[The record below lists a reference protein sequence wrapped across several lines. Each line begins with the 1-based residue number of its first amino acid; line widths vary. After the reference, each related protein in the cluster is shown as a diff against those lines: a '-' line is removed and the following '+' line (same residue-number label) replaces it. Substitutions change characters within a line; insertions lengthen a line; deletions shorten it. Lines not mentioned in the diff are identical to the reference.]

1 MEQDYDKL
9 IEQRS
14 QHVFDVMSRRVSADE
29 LKLMQKAF
37 EFARKAHSWQTR
49 KTGEPYILHP
59 IAVATIAAEELALS
73 SHMVIAAFLHDV
85 VEDTDYTI
93 DDIRREFGDDVAF
106 LVNVVTKH
114 KKEKYVDSLQVDN
127 FRQMLNAVQ
136 FDIRLRS
143 GGLSLRDPY
152 LHIRFH

>member
-59 IAVATIAAEELALS
+59 IAWPRL
-73 SHMVIAAFLHDV
+73 
-85 VEDTDYTI
+85 
-93 DDIRREFGDDVAF
+93 
-106 LVNVVTKH
+106 
-114 KKEKYVDSLQVDN
+114 LQKN
-127 FRQMLNAVQ
+127 W
-136 FDIRLRS
+136 RS
-143 GGLSLRDPY
+143 A
-152 LHIRFH
+152 HIWL